1 MQCNTLL
8 LVICLDL
15 ESDSNDLFAHVSESN
30 KENHIISKLKSEQPR
45 KSMQGSTSL
54 LFFALASNAHIE
66 LQSSH
71 PQAPTCNPTIEA
83 HTISPPRAASGCEP
97 LSFNIWWTLAL
108 AMSLPHTNLGF
119 PLQPSK
125 SPAMLFYTRL
135 GNKLVW
141 KKRVLKH
148 FDSETNASVG
158 CLALNKNDGGSGI
171 MGRLWWQR

>member
-1 MQCNTLL
+1 MLHILSLFMWKGSYDVGRMLACIINVT
-8 LVICLDL
+8 
-15 ESDSNDLFAHVSESN
+15 SN
-30 KENHIISKLKSEQPR
+30 
-45 KSMQGSTSL
+45 
-54 LFFALASNAHIE
+54 LFFCPGTKCFTIASFFCPGIKCSHRASE
-66 LQSSH
+66 LSPSSPYLQPNH
-71 PQAPTCNPTIEA
+71 WGTYNLS
-83 HTISPPRAASGCEP
+83 HRAASGCEP